1 MDQACSLEVAL
12 ETVILDRVAA
22 IDDMLCDGCRKCML
36 VCTGGMT
43 WAPYERLVLIDP
55 FLCDGCGDCVEACPQ
70 GAMRMLTRSAG

>member
-1 MDQACSLEVAL
+1 M

-43 WAPYERLVLIDP
+43 WAPDERLVLIDP
-55 FLCDGCGDCVEACPQ
+55 FQCDGCGDCVEACPQ
-70 GAMRMLTRSAG
+70 GAVRMLTRQRGLTCGR